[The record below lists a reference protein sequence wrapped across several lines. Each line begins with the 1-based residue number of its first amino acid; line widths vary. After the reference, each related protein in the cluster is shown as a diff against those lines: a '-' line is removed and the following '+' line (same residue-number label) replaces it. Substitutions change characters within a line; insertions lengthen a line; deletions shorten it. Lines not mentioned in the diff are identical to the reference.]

1 MAVERVE
8 SETTMNSYRFPIA
21 FLIVLISLFSL
32 NLSSAAQHPR
42 HSVKENSSLQLSST
56 AFQPGGDIPK
66 KFSCAGNNISPAL
79 SWKGAPAETKTF
91 ALVVHDPDAPHAGGY
106 THWVIYNIPA
116 KIRQLAEN
124 TPQDERLP
132 SGALQGKND
141 DGKTGYTGPCPPSG
155 THRYYF
161 YLYALDSELDLQPGA
176 TAQDL
181 DKAIE
186 GHILAKTELMG
197 HFKKLP

>member
-1 MAVERVE
+1 
-8 SETTMNSYRFPIA
+8 MNSYRF
-21 FLIVLISLFSL
+21 LIVFISLFSL
-32 NLSSAAQHPR
+32 NLSSVAQHTR
-42 HSVKENSSLQLSST
+42 HSIKENSSLQLSST
-56 AFQPGGDIPK
+56 AFQPGGNIPQ
-66 KFSCAGNNISPAL
+66 KFSCEGNNISPAL
-79 SWKGAPAETKTF
+79 SWKGAPTAVKTF

-116 KIRQLAEN
+116 NITQLAEG
-124 TPQDERLP
+124 TPKDDRLP